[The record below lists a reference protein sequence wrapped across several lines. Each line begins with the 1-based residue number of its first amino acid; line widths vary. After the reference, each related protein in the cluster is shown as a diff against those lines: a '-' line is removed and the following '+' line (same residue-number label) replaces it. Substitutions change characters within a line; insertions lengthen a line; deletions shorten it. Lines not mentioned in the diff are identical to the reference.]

1 MTTKQKERGFIRD
14 LKTVPSSIFI
24 IFSIM
29 SVIASFVVYGFSL
42 KAVVTGLLSVLLS
55 ACASSD
61 IKAGIVPDFIVCLIA
76 CVAVLSYFL
85 FNPITV
91 INIAD
96 KFAGAFVV
104 AVPMLLCSLII
115 KGAYGG
121 GDIKMMAACGL
132 YLGWRLTFA
141 GTAIAFLFAGLYAVV
156 LFIRRKADRQTRIPM
171 APFLA
176 LGVFFASLFGEN
188 AIRLLIGYS

>member
-1 MTTKQKERGFIRD
+1 MTTEKKERGFIRD
-14 LKTVPSSIFI
+14 LKKVPSSIFF
-24 IFSIM
+24 IFSVM
-29 SVIASFVVYGFSL
+29 SVTASFVVYGFTV
-42 KAVVTGLLSVLLS
+42 KAAVTGLFSVLLC

-76 CVAVLSYFL
+76 CVAILSFL
-85 FNPITV
+85 LFSSITLF
-91 INIAD
+91 NIAD
-96 KFAGAFVV
+96 KLFGAFVV

-141 GTAIAFLFAGLYAVV
+141 GTAVAFLFAGIYAIV
-156 LFIRRKADRQTRIPM
+156 LFIRRKADRQSRIPM

-176 LGVFFASLFGEN
+176 FGVFFASLFGEN
-188 AIRLLIGYS
+188 AIRLLIGY